1 MSSFYSC
8 RKNTV
13 SSLFAGHGVQHFV
26 FSLAVC
32 FNTVGQ
38 HEEQSFM
45 LFVSFLFED
54 NELAIEVAFTV
65 SISATIMTL

>member
-1 MSSFYSC
+1 M
-8 RKNTV
+8 
-13 SSLFAGHGVQHFV
+13 

-38 HEEQSFM
+38 QEEQSFM